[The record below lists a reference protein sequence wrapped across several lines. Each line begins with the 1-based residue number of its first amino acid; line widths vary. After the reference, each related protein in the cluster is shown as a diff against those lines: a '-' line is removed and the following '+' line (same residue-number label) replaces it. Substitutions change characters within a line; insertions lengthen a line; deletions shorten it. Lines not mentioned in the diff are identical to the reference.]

1 MNEELRLRLITTLEW
16 MTADM
21 KWRADDT
28 KRNFE
33 EGSQGGYSPE
43 LQEGIDLLT
52 ELRAM

>member
-1 MNEELRLRLITTLEW
+1 MEDDLKARVIKTLEW

-28 KRNFE
+28 MRNTE

-43 LQEGIDLLT
+43 LQEGIDLLQ
-52 ELRAM
+52 ELKQ